1 MEGIHVPLEIHCWD
15 EIVLIVSRRPVVTV
29 DTDAYITSVHCCA
42 VKLDE
47 VVDVGVKRLHVS
59 ALKDICLPV
68 DGIMHKLNVHVFL
81 VCRMHVAT
89 QHTCIN
95 SSVLLA
101 QVVVV
106 APCIVFIVAHQM
118 IPVGARHQGI

>member
-1 MEGIHVPLEIHCWD
+1 MKGIHVPLEIHCWD
-15 EIVLIVSRRPVVTV
+15 EVVLIMSRRPVVTV
-29 DTDAYITSVHCCA
+29 DTHAHITPVHCCA

-59 ALKDICLPV
+59 ALEDVFCPV
-68 DGIMHKLNVHVFL
+68 DSIMHKLNVHVFL
-81 VCRMHVAT
+81 VCRVHVAT

-106 APCIVFIVAHQM
+106 VPCIVFVITN
-118 IPVGARHQGI
+118 